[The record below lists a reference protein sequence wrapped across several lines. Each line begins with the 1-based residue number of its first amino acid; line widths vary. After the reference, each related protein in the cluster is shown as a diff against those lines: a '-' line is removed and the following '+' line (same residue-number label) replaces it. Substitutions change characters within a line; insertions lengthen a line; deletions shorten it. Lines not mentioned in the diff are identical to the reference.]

1 MDGADRSARQRDGD
15 RAPLSERAQRP
26 GSPACN
32 AILVELARDRDGA
45 MVKTFMAL
53 AAQAL
58 DFADLVDG
66 AALMENGLQRWLDD
80 AAMMQM
86 DVAEIDQ
93 RLLDEGD
100 T

>member
-1 MDGADRSARQRDGD
+1 
-15 RAPLSERAQRP
+15 
-26 GSPACN
+26 
-32 AILVELARDRDGA
+32 
-45 MVKTFMAL
+45 MAL